1 MPLDARAVDRGDR
14 AERASAM
21 ALDAAFACVGVG
33 ALLPWNALVTEAPY
47 FARRFASSRHALVR
61 DSFEGVFA
69 FAYSLSNAL
78 GVAACAKT
86 GAAARMGNRARLGGA
101 TLACA
106 AATWTCAAG
115 TRMRTMSA
123 DWAFAHVMVVVLVCG
138 GCSALAQ
145 AGGFAAASELP
156 PRYARAVMSGQA
168 ASGVAASLAAMIT
181 TAGAGTSSLSS
192 ERQAEAYFYV
202 AAGVLLVCA
211 WATTTLDANPT
222 YARLVSEA
230 REARARE
237 GQRLETSALLGCDDD
252 DIDANLMEDV
262 EDGDRVREASEG
274 NVVDECRDYRSTVI
288 VTFVATLCVFP
299 AITSAIESSSGAFGA
314 LWSPTL
320 FLLFNVGDLIGRH
333 LASIHPKTPPS
344 GRLLLR
350 AALLRFAFIPFLAAC
365 NVSTEDWRV
374 PKLFKPDIFP
384 IFFIS
389 ALAVTNGWIASVA
402 MMYGPGR
409 VPPSKRQAEG
419 VLLTFCLVGGIFA
432 GTATSLV
439 LTLML

>member
-1 MPLDARAVDRGDR
+1 MDAHRVARAD
-14 AERASAM
+14 RASATS
-21 ALDAAFACVGVG
+21 LYAAFACVGVG
-33 ALLPWNALVTEAPY
+33 TLLPWNALITEAPY
-47 FARRFASSRHALVR
+47 FARRLSTSRRGFVR
-61 DSFEGVFA
+61 DSFEAFFA
-69 FAYSLSNAL
+69 FAYSMSNVL

-86 GAAARMGNRARLGGA
+86 GAVETMGNRARLGRPL
-101 TLACA
+101 LACA
-106 AATWTCAAG
+106 AATWTCAVG
-115 TRMRTMSA
+115 TRAGWMSA
-123 DWAFAHVMVVVLVCG
+123 DGTFAHVMVVVLVCG

-145 AGGFAAASELP
+145 GGGFAAASELP
-156 PRYARAVMSGQA
+156 PRYAQAVMSGQA
-168 ASGVAASLAAMIT
+168 ASGVAAALAAMIT
-181 TAGAGTSSLSS
+181 TAGSGTSSAGS
-192 ERQAEAYFYV
+192 ERQAEVYFYV
-202 AAGVLLVCA
+202 AAFVLLACA
-211 WATTTLDANPT
+211 WATTTLDTNPT

-230 REARARE
+230 REARVRE
-237 GQRLETSALLGCDDD
+237 GQRLETSALLGCDDA
-252 DIDANLMEDV
+252 DIDENLMDDV
-262 EDGDRVREASEG
+262 EDSYQDREASEV
-274 NVVDECRDYRSTVI
+274 NLVNECRDYRLTVI

-333 LASIHPKTPPS
+333 LASMHPKTPPS

-350 AALLRFAFIPFLAAC
+350 VAMLRFAFIPFIAAC
-365 NVSTEDWRV
+365 NVSTENWSV

-384 IFFIS
+384 LFFIS

-402 MMYGPGR
+402 MMHGPGR

-419 VLLTFCLVGGIFA
+419 VFLTFCLVAGIFA